1 MAHFTRVRAFG
12 LWTDGGALLASEME
26 LFDAHQ
32 SKAINGAE
40 GGAWAPPDPIEIGG
54 AGGLKVTG
62 PCVVT
67 SNAQLQG
74 GATITGGDLTVAQ
87 DAVVQGTLD
96 VEDLATLDSLAVVNG
111 ATVQGPVVLQDA
123 LAVTGNIGT
132 DGDVFCERVAIHGS
146 HLGSNILSVN
156 GAARITGN
164 TEINGQFACDG
175 AAAFGSTLGI
185 GGPVTP
191 TGAGRVRRKVAAG
204 ADANTTYTAASAQQI
219 IVLSITADRIY
230 TLSTTDAADG
240 DFIRFSSRDG
250 GQTASVVAQGANPV
264 TYPLKLN
271 GTGLFDWIELTY
283 LSGGWYL
290 TGYKDNPL
298 RIGAANQSE
307 RCVLRRLAFRARSR
321 HSLTAD
327 VRGGLSG
334 DGVLSSAPRLL
345 QLVVHAPR
353 PRRCAGSSGPTARAP
368 GRHVAGRARPVPA
381 AIGVA
386 GLGALAAP
394 GARAL
399 DLLPRGADL
408 RRGRVGVVG

>member
-1 MAHFTRVRAFG
+1 MSHFTRVRASGF
-12 LWTDGGALLASEME
+12 WTLGSTFLHTEAEA
-26 LFDAHQ
+26 FD
-32 SKAINGAE
+32 SRLYKAINGDD
-40 GGAWAPPDPIEIGG
+40 GGAWAPPNPIEIGG

-96 VEDLATLDSLAVVNG
+96 VEDLATLDSLAVINAV
-111 ATVQGPVVLQDA
+111 TVQGAVTLQDT
-123 LAVTGNIGT
+123 LDVTGNIST
-132 DGDVFCERVAIHGS
+132 DGDVACERVAIHGS

-240 DFIRFSSRDG
+240 DFVRFSSRDG

-271 GTGLFDWIELTY
+271 GSLAFDWIELTY

-290 TGYKDNPL
+290 TGFKDNP
-298 RIGAANQSE
+298 
-307 RCVLRRLAFRARSR
+307 
-321 HSLTAD
+321 
-327 VRGGLSG
+327 
-334 DGVLSSAPRLL
+334 
-345 QLVVHAPR
+345 
-353 PRRCAGSSGPTARAP
+353 
-368 GRHVAGRARPVPA
+368 
-381 AIGVA
+381 
-386 GLGALAAP
+386 
-394 GARAL
+394 
-399 DLLPRGADL
+399 
-408 RRGRVGVVG
+408 